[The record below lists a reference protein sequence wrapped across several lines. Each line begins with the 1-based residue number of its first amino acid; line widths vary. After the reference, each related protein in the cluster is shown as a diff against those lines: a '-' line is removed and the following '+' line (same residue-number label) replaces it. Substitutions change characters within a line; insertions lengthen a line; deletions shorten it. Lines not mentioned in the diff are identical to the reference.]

1 MEVASESSN
10 LMLKVMHPDGLVLPS
25 LDLKPRPV
33 ELRRR
38 SVTVGDHIFSD
49 YLKPRP
55 VELRR
60 RSVTVGDHIF
70 SDCQKMDLP
79 ALPQRIY
86 TLGEEPPAHK
96 SISYHIDDID
106 LFNNLRRALNDD
118 EYEELKESKLGVF
131 IKFKEMNF
139 GWASRLVHYMLSF
152 QLNIKKKYE
161 LWSLVGPQPVRFS
174 LLEFEHLTGLN
185 CDYIEDLEN
194 PRVEVKKEMAAFW
207 EMMGVDVDAGPSTE
221 HIKAAFGR
229 CEEWSRED
237 SMWLGYLSIFTGF
250 IEGRKYSTAT
260 RASLARLVM
269 DLERFE
275 NYPWGRVAF
284 KVWAYFALPEFG
296 ANYRHPLPNRPSP
309 LMLAYNGG
317 KGSRFFKE
325 TSVINFV
332 QKDFAE
338 MFPRWDFD
346 VEDPATENIIKEE
359 STAETE
365 SGVKEESAVPRKKAR
380 KAASVEASKV
390 PYAEAPAEA
399 HSEASM
405 SVGGMTKEQ
414 IEKCFKGIADVMRDG
429 FGMCLKEIKLLGDR
443 IEAVEKKVGI
453 TKKGTASNEL
463 QMTTSN
469 TEKRGHEPGSESVNG
484 EKAGQNGAKAGQ
496 NDPQEPSSSKD
507 LSLVIANEPPE
518 QSGEPSVL
526 VLDKEV
532 PTDSDL
538 QKGETRRHRKR
549 NVAMAHVRGKS
560 ERARKLAAS
569 QQTPFQRNNT
579 AKVIIPKKRVGQG
592 YDPFAPYDKK
602 MSKVLTDWVKLDPY
616 FKTPMDKK
624 PRCPSRFYFT
634 LRTPLEWL
642 NDEHMDAF
650 INVLRQRGPTST
662 QNLRATRATSMAWN
676 YHADMVPTF
685 CQSMKVWGLDVDDI
699 YAPVN
704 FRNEH
709 WIAIWISIPKR
720 HIVVW
725 DSILTHIKAADLDV
739 LMEPFVNMVPYLLV
753 ECAGSDEERVKHTL
767 KPYTYERVRVGVP
780 LYRAGDCG
788 VWALKYIQ
796 CHALGMSFPS
806 EFCNKNAKAIREKMV
821 LAIFQETPEGHAK
834 ENEDNDENM
843 RTYDEQG

>member
-1 MEVASESSN
+1 
-10 LMLKVMHPDGLVLPS
+10 
-25 LDLKPRPV
+25 
-33 ELRRR
+33 
-38 SVTVGDHIFSD
+38 
-49 YLKPRP
+49 
-55 VELRR
+55 
-60 RSVTVGDHIF
+60 
-70 SDCQKMDLP
+70 MDLP

-96 SISYHIDDID
+96 SISYHIDDTN
-106 LFNNLRRALNDD
+106 LFNALRRALNDD

-152 QLNIKKKYE
+152 LLNIKKKYE

-174 LLEFEHLTGLN
+174 LLEFEHLAGLN

-207 EMMGVDVDAGPSTE
+207 EMMDVDVDAGPSTE

-237 SMWLGYLSIFTGF
+237 RMRLGYLAIFTGF

-269 DLERFE
+269 DLEIFE

-284 KVWAYFALPEFG
+284 KVLMESLKGVNLESNSYTVDGFVQVLQEWAYFALPEFG

-317 KGSRFFKE
+317 KGHIFFKE
-325 TSVINFV
+325 AISRHTSVINFV

-346 VEDPATENIIKEE
+346 VEDPTAENIIKVMFNAKANWNWTMNCWEVTGTKPRVKKEE

-390 PYAEAPAEA
+390 PSAEAPAEA
-399 HSEASM
+399 HLEAS
-405 SVGGMTKEQ
+405 T
-414 IEKCFKGIADVMRDG
+414 
-429 FGMCLKEIKLLGDR
+429 EIKLLGDR

-453 TKKGTASNEL
+453 TKKGIASNEL

-469 TEKRGHEPGSESVNG
+469 PEKRGHEPG
-484 EKAGQNGAKAGQ
+484 GQ

-518 QSGEPSVL
+518 QSGEPSIL

-538 QKGETRRHRKR
+538 QKGETRRQRKR
-549 NVAMAHVRGKS
+549 NAMAHVRGKTYGCFYYCTEATWS
-560 ERARKLAAS
+560 HKYPEFKS
-569 QQTPFQRNNT
+569 
-579 AKVIIPKKRVGQG
+579 
-592 YDPFAPYDKK
+592 DKG
-602 MSKVLTDWVKLDPY
+602 D
-616 FKTPMDKK
+616 
-624 PRCPSRFYFT
+624 
-634 LRTPLEWL
+634 
-642 NDEHMDAF
+642 
-650 INVLRQRGPTST
+650 INGLGRRLPGG
-662 QNLRATRATSMAWN
+662 AWN
-676 YHADMVPTF
+676 YHAGM
-685 CQSMKVWGLDVDDI
+685 
-699 YAPVN
+699 
-704 FRNEH
+704 
-709 WIAIWISIPKR
+709 IAIWISIPKR
-720 HIVVW
+720 HIVAW

-753 ECAGSDEERVKHTL
+753 ECADSDEERVKHTL
-767 KPYTYERVRVGVP
+767 EPYTYERVRVGVP
-780 LYRAGDCG
+780 PCRAGDCD
-788 VWALKYIQ
+788 IQ

-806 EFCNKNAKAIREKMV
+806 EFCNKNAKAIREKMS